1 MRYIKG
7 EERSQTVLFPESLD
21 DYISDNNPVRFIEA
35 FVDKLDMLKLEFTHA
50 ETKETGRKPYNPKDL
65 LKLYLYGYMN
75 KTRSSRLLEKL
86 THQNIEVIWLLKKL
100 KPDFKTI
107 ADFRRDNSKA
117 IKSVFR
123 EFIMLCRH
131 LGVIGGSLVAVDG
144 SKFRAQNS
152 KSRNF
157 TQKQIKSMMEK
168 AEQEVNQYLNQLDNN
183 DINSPEASSM
193 SKSELQEK
201 IKLLQSSMAKY
212 QEYLDE
218 MDVSGEKQISTT
230 DPDSKLMLNH
240 GTKEVSFNAQIAVD
254 SKSKMIV
261 ANDVSNDCN
270 DLNQLH
276 RMGLAAKD
284 VLGVDRLEVVA
295 DTGYY
300 NPISI
305 KICDDNNVDCYVAKP
320 NYGNCFRQLVYP
332 ASMFKYNHLG
342 DYFVCPAGHQLHH
355 RTYAIEYNK
364 YYKVYKTKS
373 CKDCVLRNKCTTS
386 KRGGRKMRR
395 WVHED
400 VLEKMNKYISYK
412 KELIAMRKA
421 IVEHPFGTLK
431 RTMNQ
436 SYFLC
441 KGLQNVQTEFTL
453 SSLAYNIKRLLNI
466 MDFGKLKAVMSM
478 LFTKFDQY
486 LNLIVYIKQKRA
498 LLKAL

>member
-1 MRYIKG
+1 MRYIQG
-7 EERSQTVLFPESLD
+7 EERSQSVLFPESLD
-21 DYISDNNPVRFIEA
+21 DYINDNNPVRFIEA
-35 FVDKLDMLKLEFTHA
+35 FVDNLDMIKLEFTHS
-50 ETKETGRKPYNPKDL
+50 EPKGTGRKPYNPKDL

-75 KTRSSRLLEKL
+75 KIRSSRLLEKL

-123 EFIMLCRH
+123 EFILLCRQ
-131 LGVIGGSLVAVDG
+131 LGVLSGTLVAIDG

-157 TQKQIKSMMEK
+157 TQKQITSMMTNAEK
-168 AEQEVNQYLNQLDNN
+168 EVNQYLSQLDNN
-183 DINSPEASSM
+183 DSSSPKDASM
-193 SKSELQEK
+193 SKLELQEK
-201 IKLLQSSMAKY
+201 IKLLQSSMAIY
-212 QEYLDE
+212 QDYLDA
-218 MDVSGEKQISTT
+218 MDASDEKQISTT

-240 GTKEVSFNAQIAVD
+240 GTKEVSYNAQIAVD
-254 SKSKMIV
+254 SESKMIV

-270 DLNQLH
+270 DLQQLH

-284 VLGVDRLEVVA
+284 ILESDKLEVVA

-305 KICDDNNVDCYVAKP
+305 KICDDNNIDCYVPKP
-320 NYGNCFRQLVYP
+320 NYAKRCKHGVFP
-332 ASMFKYNHLG
+332 ASKFEYNQSNN
-342 DYFVCPAGHQLHH
+342 FFRCPAGHQLYH
-355 RTYAIEYNK
+355 TSTIYEDKK
-364 YYKVYKTKS
+364 YYKLYKTKACNS
-373 CKDCVLRNKCTTS
+373 CSLRRECTTS
-386 KRGGRKMRR
+386 KRGGRKIRR
-395 WVHED
+395 WVHEN
-400 VLEKMNKYISYK
+400 VIEKMNKNISYK

-453 SSLAYNIKRLLNI
+453 SSIAYNIKRLLNI
-466 MDFGKLKAVMSM
+466 MDFGKVKAVMSM
-478 LFTKFDQY
+478 LFTKFDQC